1 MIKFARP
8 WFLIF
13 GIFSIAAA
21 NAQTENPESFLDKV
35 HQRISSHP
43 DSLSFTAEVRQ
54 TTYFMDKKWQP
65 DKTIVIDK
73 IRHQNG
79 SEINDDIQKAIKIE
93 DGKEEDITEK
103 LKENDKKKGK
113 ESGGSFSAGGDELFP
128 FSPEARKNYRFEIRA
143 DSVWND
149 RSVKILY
156 AVGLKESSDFYRGN
170 YYIDSETYDVLGVDV
185 QPTKNPKFVKLFRMR
200 MSFIVVPEGYY
211 VLKKSSVK
219 MCVNF
224 LIKKIRMVVEEIY
237 TNYQFEEI

>member
-113 ESGGSFSAGGDELFP
+113 ESGGSFSVDGDELFP

-143 DSVWND
+143 DSVWNG
-149 RSVKILY
+149 RPVKILY
-156 AVGLKESSDFYRGN
+156 AEGLKESSDFYRGN
-170 YYIDSETYDVLGVDV
+170 YYIDIESYDVLGVDV
-185 QPTKNPKFVKLFRMR
+185 QPIKNPKFVKQFHMR
-200 MSFIVVPEGYY
+200 MSFTVVPEDYY
-211 VLKKSSVK
+211 MIEK
-219 MCVNF
+219 MRMKMYASL
-224 LIKKIRMVVEEIY
+224 LIKKMRMVIEEVFI
-237 TNYQFEEI
+237 NYRFH